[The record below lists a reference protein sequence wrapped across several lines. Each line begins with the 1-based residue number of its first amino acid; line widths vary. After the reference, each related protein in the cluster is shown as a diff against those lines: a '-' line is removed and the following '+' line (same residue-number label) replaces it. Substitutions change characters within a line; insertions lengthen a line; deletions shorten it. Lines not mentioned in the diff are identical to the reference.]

1 LAVYNDDVSHRVP
14 LVEEI
19 NQGSLQKTKIKEAKY
34 KEEEH
39 KEFTS
44 RYHDIHNLISY
55 WNHAT
60 KSHNRH
66 KHQIYS
72 SLVMMAYI
80 KNLRQKSCKR

>member
-55 WNHAT
+55 
-60 KSHNRH
+60 
-66 KHQIYS
+66 
-72 SLVMMAYI
+72 
-80 KNLRQKSCKR
+80 